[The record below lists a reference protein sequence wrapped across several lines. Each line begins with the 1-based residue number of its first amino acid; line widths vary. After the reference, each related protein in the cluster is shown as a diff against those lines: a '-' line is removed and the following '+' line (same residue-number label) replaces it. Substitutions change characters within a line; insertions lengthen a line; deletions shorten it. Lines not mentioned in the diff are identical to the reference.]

1 MPTLVMNSMVGYVTL
16 EIPKSVQYTLSIV
29 NNKHN
34 NSKNDDFIHEFHYQ
48 ITRIAALDEMS
59 PLLHVKKLCWGTARS
74 K

>member
-1 MPTLVMNSMVGYVTL
+1 MPTLVMNSRMGYVTL

-59 PLLHVKKLCWGTARS
+59 PLLHVKTMLGHSAK
-74 K
+74 

>member
-1 MPTLVMNSMVGYVTL
+1 MFAYVTF
-16 EIPKSVQYTLSIV
+16 EISKPVQRNLSLV

-59 PLLHVKKLCWGTARS
+59 PLLRVKKLCWGTARS

>member
-1 MPTLVMNSMVGYVTL
+1 MNSMVGYVTL

-48 ITRIAALDEMS
+48 LPES
-59 PLLHVKKLCWGTARS
+59 QH
-74 K
+74 

>member
-1 MPTLVMNSMVGYVTL
+1 MVMNSMIGYVTV

-34 NSKNDDFIHEFHYQ
+34 KSKNQAFIHEFNLQ

-59 PLLHVKKLCWGTARS
+59 LLTPCRKTMLGTDT